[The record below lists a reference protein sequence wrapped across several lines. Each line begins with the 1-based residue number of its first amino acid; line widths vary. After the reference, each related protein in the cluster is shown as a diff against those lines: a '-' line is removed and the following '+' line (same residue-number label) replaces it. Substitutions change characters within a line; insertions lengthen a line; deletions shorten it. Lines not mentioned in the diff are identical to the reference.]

1 MVQERKA
8 QLGLIMSKTW
18 YNKTTGS
25 AGVFED
31 GANLADW
38 PDFQADPVAASATQV
53 RAQRDELLAASDHMA
68 LADRITDEWRTYRQA
83 LRDLPEQDGFPNV
96 TFPVA
101 PS

>member
-1 MVQERKA
+1 
-8 QLGLIMSKTW
+8 MSKIW

-25 AGVFED
+25 SAVFDDAED
-31 GANLADW
+31 MSNW

-68 LADRITDEWRTYRQA
+68 LADRITDEWRVYRQA
-83 LRDLPEQDGFPNV
+83 LRDLPAAEGFPDVN
-96 TFPVA
+96 FPTP